1 MMKLTVHVD
10 GAGFPNA
17 ERLIGDIRRRALA
30 RLEAQAAARNR
41 RENARRMIAMNASRA
56 EQAILPASS
65 TIPPLR

>member
-17 ERLIGDIRRRALA
+17 EKLVGDVRRRALA

-41 RENARRMIAMNASRA
+41 REQARRVIALNALQA
-56 EQAILPASS
+56 EQPFAPA
-65 TIPPLR
+65 PPPTPSLR